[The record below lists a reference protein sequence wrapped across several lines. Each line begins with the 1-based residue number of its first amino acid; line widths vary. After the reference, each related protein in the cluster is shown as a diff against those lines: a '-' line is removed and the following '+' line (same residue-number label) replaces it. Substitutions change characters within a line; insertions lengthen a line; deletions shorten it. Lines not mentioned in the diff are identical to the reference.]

1 VGGAYEANAED
12 FIGADGTNWTLM
24 GTISWDILGGFTT
37 RPRVR
42 RAAEQQRQATE
53 YAEHLK
59 QRTGLEVHQAYY
71 DLKASRESL
80 AEAAKAIESARASL
94 VIVEDRYKEGLTTL
108 VELLA
113 GQTALNA
120 ARTREVSARRDLL
133 LADARLKLA
142 IGRL

>member
-1 VGGAYEANAED
+1 
-12 FIGADGTNWTLM
+12 M
-24 GTISWDILGGFTT
+24 
-37 RPRVR
+37 
-42 RAAEQQRQATE
+42 
-53 YAEHLK
+53 
-59 QRTGLEVHQAYY
+59 HQAYY